1 MFDSL
6 NDSVFSAIVLL
17 ASGISCVLLGK
28 WLKLRLGLVA
38 LLAVWHTLLAIYY
51 ADYVLQYG
59 GDAFAYY
66 QKARFDFIELDL
78 GTEFVEW
85 LTSFPVALGLGFGP
99 VSLLYNAIGTF
110 GLLFFYAAVRETG
123 AFSVESRIIRLA
135 ALLCLF
141 VPSLSFW
148 TSGIGKDSIAFFSVG
163 LFLWSA
169 MDIGRRQPAAIAA
182 VLVMLAVR
190 PHVAALMVLSVAA
203 GTVFAA
209 QVRGSVRF
217 SAAAIGTAGA
227 VFAIPLALAYSGT
240 ARFESITAYIADRQE
255 QNLGGGS
262 SIDIT
267 GMNPAARLLSYLY
280 RPLPNEASGL
290 DQVAASLDNLFLIAL
305 TLLGIVGIYRAG
317 FIRVFRH
324 HGIALLY
331 GLSCLVLL
339 SQVTANLGLATR
351 QKWMLV
357 PALMVAF
364 LGAWTMAREERARK
378 QPARRYLGEST
389 QALR

>member
-1 MFDSL
+1 MSEFVPSAFVFL
-6 NDSVFSAIVLL
+6 AGSVA
-17 ASGISCVLLGK
+17 CVGLGK
-28 WLKLRLGLVA
+28 WLKLHFGVVVTLI
-38 LLAVWHTLLAIYY
+38 VWHGLLAIYY
-51 ADYVLQYG
+51 ASYVLQNG
-59 GDAFAYY
+59 GDAFVYF
-66 QKARFDFIELDL
+66 QRARFDFVEPGL
-78 GTEFVEW
+78 GTNFIVW

-110 GLLFFYAAVRETG
+110 GLIFFYAAVRETG
-123 AFSVESRIIRLA
+123 AFSLESRIIGLA

-163 LFLWSA
+163 LFILSA
-169 MDIGRRQPAAIAA
+169 MDIGRRQPAAITA

-190 PHVAALMVLSVAA
+190 PHIAALMVLSIAA

-217 SAAAIGTAGA
+217 SAAAIGVAGV
-227 VFAIPLALAYSGT
+227 VFAVPLALAYSGT
-240 ARFESITAYIADRQE
+240 ARFESIAEYIADRQE

-267 GMNPAARLLSYLY
+267 GMNPVVRLLSYLY

-290 DQVAASLDNLFLIAL
+290 DQLFASLDNLFLIAL

-317 FIRVFRH
+317 FIRVFRR
-324 HGIALLY
+324 HGILLIY
-331 GLSCLVLL
+331 GLACLVLL

-357 PALMVAF
+357 PALMIAF
-364 LGAWTMAREERARK
+364 LGAWSTVREERTRK
-378 QPARRYLGEST
+378 QPVRKYLGETT